1 MLGEVGVAELDA
13 MPQGPSSCAHSHPAD
28 QGVER
33 RGGPG
38 TPRLGPHSTQPA
50 SLRLGGGDF
59 KDLCPFVFL
68 FSFLSSTVQ

>member
-50 SLRLGGGDF
+50 SLRLRGGGGIS
-59 KDLCPFVFL
+59 KTFVHLFFFFL
-68 FSFLSSTVQ
+68 F